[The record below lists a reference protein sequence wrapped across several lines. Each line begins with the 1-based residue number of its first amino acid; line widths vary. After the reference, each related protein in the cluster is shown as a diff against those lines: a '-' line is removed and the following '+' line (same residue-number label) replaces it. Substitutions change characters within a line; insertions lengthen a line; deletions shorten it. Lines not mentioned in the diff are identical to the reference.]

1 MMPLTLSNR
10 FRLNAVISLGLLAII
25 LGGATI
31 AGLGYTVV
39 MVNQVTQRITLS
51 DAYTQAKEAVQAEE
65 SLERK
70 YRIEPGSAVRVN
82 FDAASSQLLASLNEA
97 ARLGGPDDKSLRD
110 QVLRDH
116 TNYLQAITKMF
127 AAVDAA
133 DLPLVLEIDAQED
146 PTYDSIETRIK
157 QAAEEHH
164 RLALAN
170 IAKFHWTESLL
181 FNVMLCGL
189 GIILILLL
197 IFGWMFIHER
207 RITLISAEN
216 ERRALHDELTGLP
229 NRVLFT
235 RHAEEA
241 LVRCAKG
248 QQVAL
253 MLLDLD
259 RFKEVND
266 TFGHHVGDELLQQV
280 AMRLSSV
287 IGSTQ
292 KLARLSGDE
301 FAAVLPNIADRA
313 EATQVGANMVAA
325 FNDSFKLSGA
335 TVSIGISI
343 GISFAPEHGTTVSE
357 LLRAADAAMYT
368 AKRKQI
374 GYEVYTGTA
383 I

>member
-1 MMPLTLSNR
+1 MPLTLSNR

-301 FAAVLPNIADRA
+301 FAAVLPNITDRT

-368 AKRKQI
+368 AKHKQI